1 MHRAAG
7 GSYCNIEAYVPG
19 VQRKLNDSPLKFLEG
34 FLEEEEAGWVPVE
47 EEHPSECK
55 KGEEAQF

>member
-34 FLEEEEAGWVPVE
+34 FLEEEEAG
-47 EEHPSECK
+47 
-55 KGEEAQF
+55 